1 MEYGSITWD
10 LPYAMQYVP
19 NTRIEANVSVK
30 NLDIVPHSFSL
41 VIVLTRNIEGVV
53 YTIHEDQL
61 LISSEEWFSLQAKE
75 AISMPVTLVPATIP
89 ATLSLCLKEFKTQE
103 YIDGQSVN
111 LSQGMSMDDLGSVM
125 VMSLLTGMMGMFRV

>member
-19 NTRIEANVSVK
+19 NTRIEANVTVK
-30 NLDIVPHSFSL
+30 NLDINPHWFSL
-41 VIVLTRNIEGVV
+41 VVVMTQNVEGAV

-61 LISSEEWFSLQAKE
+61 LINGEEWLGLVGKQV
-75 AISMPVTLVPATIP
+75 INIPVTLVPATVP
-89 ATLSLCLKEFKTQE
+89 ATLSLCLKERKTQE
-103 YIDGQSVN
+103 YIDGQSIN